1 MGVTPTGLR
10 ARAAKFFG
18 LGDDEIRVPGPAS
31 ARVDVLL
38 AVVLFLLSAL
48 GLELARSAGGTI
60 SAHPIWAEYLA
71 LVAMAAPIAARRRW
85 PLSVAVATSLAF
97 FVVGVTMPDIA
108 IQFSVQVLYFFAL
121 FSAMAW
127 ARSRRQAVVVMGG
140 VLLLMFGWLA
150 WQFSIGNGID
160 QINAARGAGPRP
172 EGVFSPIAAALTYT
186 FLINIIYFGGA
197 TLGGQAAWRAGRQRA
212 HLAEQTE
219 RLRAQAGDLRE
230 HAVVKERLRIARELH
245 DAVAHHV
252 SVMGIQAGA
261 ARKVLAR
268 DPAAASTALACVE
281 GSSREAVTEM
291 RALLGTLRQG
301 APDGAGGSSS
311 RAPRPGV
318 EAIGQLVEQ
327 LEGPDLTVRYSVVKD
342 GPGALDRVSPA
353 AGLTLYRTVQEALNN
368 VRRHSTASRADVVL
382 RVQTGAG
389 QAGFAE
395 VEVLDDGRPR
405 SGTSGSG
412 LGLLGMRERVT
423 SLDGTLE
430 IGPRVTGGFRVRVR
444 LPLTTSPRG

>member
-1 MGVTPTGLR
+1 VGVTPTGLR

-18 LGDDEIRVPGPAS
+18 LDDDEIRVPGPAS
-31 ARVDVLL
+31 ARVDALL

-85 PLSVAVATSLAF
+85 PLGVAVATSLAF

-160 QINAARGAGPRP
+160 QINAARGAGAGARP

-197 TLGGQAAWRAGRQRA
+197 TLGGQATCG
-212 HLAEQTE
+212 
-219 RLRAQAGDLRE
+219 
-230 HAVVKERLRIARELH
+230 
-245 DAVAHHV
+245 
-252 SVMGIQAGA
+252 
-261 ARKVLAR
+261 
-268 DPAAASTALACVE
+268 STR
-281 GSSREAVTEM
+281 SSR
-291 RALLGTLRQG
+291 
-301 APDGAGGSSS
+301 
-311 RAPRPGV
+311 
-318 EAIGQLVEQ
+318 
-327 LEGPDLTVRYSVVKD
+327 
-342 GPGALDRVSPA
+342 
-353 AGLTLYRTVQEALNN
+353 
-368 VRRHSTASRADVVL
+368 
-382 RVQTGAG
+382 
-389 QAGFAE
+389 
-395 VEVLDDGRPR
+395 
-405 SGTSGSG
+405 SGSASPVSCTT
-412 LGLLGMRERVT
+412 R
-423 SLDGTLE
+423 S
-430 IGPRVTGGFRVRVR
+430 P
-444 LPLTTSPRG
+444 TTSPSWASRQAPPARSWPATRPPPRPPWLASRGPPARP

>member
-1 MGVTPTGLR
+1 VGVTPTGLR

-18 LGDDEIRVPGPAS
+18 LDDDEIRAPGPAS
-31 ARVDVLL
+31 ARVDALL

-85 PLSVAVATSLAF
+85 PLGVAVATSLAF

-160 QINAARGAGPRP
+160 QINAARGAGAGARP

-219 RLRAQAGDLRE
+219 RLRAQAATCG
-230 HAVVKERLRIARELH
+230 
-245 DAVAHHV
+245 
-252 SVMGIQAGA
+252 
-261 ARKVLAR
+261 
-268 DPAAASTALACVE
+268 STR
-281 GSSREAVTEM
+281 SSR
-291 RALLGTLRQG
+291 
-301 APDGAGGSSS
+301 
-311 RAPRPGV
+311 
-318 EAIGQLVEQ
+318 
-327 LEGPDLTVRYSVVKD
+327 
-342 GPGALDRVSPA
+342 
-353 AGLTLYRTVQEALNN
+353 
-368 VRRHSTASRADVVL
+368 
-382 RVQTGAG
+382 
-389 QAGFAE
+389 
-395 VEVLDDGRPR
+395 
-405 SGTSGSG
+405 SGSASPVSCTT
-412 LGLLGMRERVT
+412 R
-423 SLDGTLE
+423 S
-430 IGPRVTGGFRVRVR
+430 P
-444 LPLTTSPRG
+444 TTSPSWASRQAPPARSWPATRPPPRPPWLASRGPPARP

>member
-1 MGVTPTGLR
+1 
-10 ARAAKFFG
+10 
-18 LGDDEIRVPGPAS
+18 
-31 ARVDVLL
+31 
-38 AVVLFLLSAL
+38 
-48 GLELARSAGGTI
+48 
-60 SAHPIWAEYLA
+60 
-71 LVAMAAPIAARRRW
+71 
-85 PLSVAVATSLAF
+85 
-97 FVVGVTMPDIA
+97 
-108 IQFSVQVLYFFAL
+108 
-121 FSAMAW
+121 
-127 ARSRRQAVVVMGG
+127 
-140 VLLLMFGWLA
+140 
-150 WQFSIGNGID
+150 
-160 QINAARGAGPRP
+160 
-172 EGVFSPIAAALTYT
+172 
-186 FLINIIYFGGA
+186 
-197 TLGGQAAWRAGRQRA
+197 
-212 HLAEQTE
+212 
-219 RLRAQAGDLRE
+219 
-230 HAVVKERLRIARELH
+230 
-245 DAVAHHV
+245 
-252 SVMGIQAGA
+252 MGIQAGA

-291 RALLGTLRQG
+291 RALLGTLRKG